1 MKNIDSQRVYTRKVL
16 NTGNGT
22 VDKFVEHKVLAD
34 TIKQLRKHI
43 FQLEQQLVLAQ
54 HAASHDKMTGLPN
67 RSLLTDRVN
76 QAIKQSVRNQTQLG
90 ILLLD
95 LNGFKQI
102 NDSLGHSIGD
112 ELLTQVA
119 QRLVS
124 SIRATDSA
132 YRYGGDEFIIL
143 SPEIDGA
150 KGSVELIVKLRS
162 QLHHPY
168 FIKDQSI
175 EIAASFGFA
184 VYPTDA
190 TTQHDLIRLADISM
204 YQDKSGNRRSAQ
216 SGCFIDYN
224 NTQLMQSQLPN
235 TTQAHTEIT

>member
-1 MKNIDSQRVYTRKVL
+1 MKNIDSQRVYTSKVL

-54 HAASHDKMTGLPN
+54 HAASHDEMTGLPN

-143 SPEIDGA
+143 SPEIDGT
-150 KGSVELIVKLRS
+150 KGSAELIVKLRS

-168 FIKDQSI
+168 FIKGQSI

-204 YQDKSGNRRSAQ
+204 YQDKSDNRRSAQ

-224 NTQLMQSQLPN
+224 NTQLTQSQLHN